1 MRLSLGVAVAGFL
14 WAATA
19 GAIEP
24 VIDPPREGTEKSIA
38 DCIKKARVYKDQ
50 TLEPSQGDHQEP

>member
-19 GAIEP
+19 GAVVP

-38 DCIKKARVYKDQ
+38 DCMKKARVYKDQ
-50 TLEPSQGDHQEP
+50 TLEPS